1 MWALWKPLLRNVF
14 HFNYLHLSCTRHCP
28 RNIVANQMLWSLDAS
43 ILMGGRQAD
52 GPSYT
57 ALYCSTLCC
66 TDSDLSC
73 QAVGI
78 EVMQRK
84 THAAVYLRWARRPL
98 WRGMKERAP
107 DEEGRVGALVESRRK
122 SAPGGGMASAK
133 ARKWDCAGHPGRRGG
148 GPCGWRA
155 MKGPC

>member
-1 MWALWKPLLRNVF
+1 
-14 HFNYLHLSCTRHCP
+14 
-28 RNIVANQMLWSLDAS
+28 
-43 ILMGGRQAD
+43 MGGRQAG

-57 ALYCSTLCC
+57 TLYCSALCC
-66 TDSDLSC
+66 TDSDLSY

-98 WRGMKERAP
+98 RRGMKERDP
-107 DEEGRVGALVESRRK
+107 DEKGRVGALVESRRK

-133 ARKWDCAGHPGRRGG
+133 ARKWDCAGHSGRRGG
-148 GPCGWRA
+148 GPCGWRV